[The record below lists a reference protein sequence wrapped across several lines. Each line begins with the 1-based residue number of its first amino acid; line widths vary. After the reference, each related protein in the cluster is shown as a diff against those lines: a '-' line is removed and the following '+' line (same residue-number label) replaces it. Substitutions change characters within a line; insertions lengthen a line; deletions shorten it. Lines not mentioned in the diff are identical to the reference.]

1 MVEVTLKAA
10 RVNKGLTQSEAAK
23 LLGISADVLSNW
35 ERGVTFPD
43 VIQLKTIEKVYGVS
57 YQHLIFF
64 TEVIRLNRR
73 RAEA

>member
-57 YQHLIFF
+57 YQHLIFLP
-64 TEVIRLNRR
+64 RQYG
-73 RAEA
+73 